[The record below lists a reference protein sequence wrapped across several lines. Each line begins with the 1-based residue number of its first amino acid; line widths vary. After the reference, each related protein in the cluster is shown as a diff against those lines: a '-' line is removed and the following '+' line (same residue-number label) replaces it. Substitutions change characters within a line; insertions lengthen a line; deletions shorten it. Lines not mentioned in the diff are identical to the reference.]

1 MTLENILIS
10 QALLLSG
17 CITVTT
23 SEFPPHPISDSCQQT
38 LSKRPDPVRRGPS
51 AWAFSALQAR
61 ASGHSLRAF
70 PQRALSFLHALTVF
84 SRPGCP
90 ICACLPSSALQGP
103 CRVPGSDQLCLLSL
117 LSLHPRDCWL
127 EGVLVFSGV
136 FWKVPGVW
144 ARPSLLGRAAELDMA
159 AGGGHWEWSYL
170 QKLHVSS
177 GGRHGGDG
185 QRQNGHELLT
195 GWLGSGCNVW
205 ALMMG
210 SQD

>member
-1 MTLENILIS
+1 MTLEKILIS
-10 QALLLSG
+10 QAFLLSG

-23 SEFPPHPISDSCQQT
+23 SEFPPHPISDSCQQN
-38 LSKRPDPVRRGPS
+38 LSKRLDPVRRGPS

-117 LSLHPRDCWL
+117 FSLHPRDCWL
-127 EGVLVFSGV
+127 EGGHIRFWCFLEGSWRLGSPLSARAGSRTGHGCRWRSLGMVTPTEAARVLGRSPR
-136 FWKVPGVW
+136 W
-144 ARPSLLGRAAELDMA
+144 GRAAT
-159 AGGGHWEWSYL
+159 EWP
-170 QKLHVSS
+170 
-177 GGRHGGDG
+177 
-185 QRQNGHELLT
+185 
-195 GWLGSGCNVW
+195 
-205 ALMMG
+205 
-210 SQD
+210 